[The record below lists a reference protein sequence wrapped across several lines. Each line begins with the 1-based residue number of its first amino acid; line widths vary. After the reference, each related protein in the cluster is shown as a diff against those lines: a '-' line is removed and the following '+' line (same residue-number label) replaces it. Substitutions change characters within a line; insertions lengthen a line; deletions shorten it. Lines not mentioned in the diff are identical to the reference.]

1 MESAEACYLGNPSVP
16 QTHLPSLQDKA
27 NFYFAQGMYLN
38 WLITKTKIPFSKY
51 PIDYLDNLTSALA
64 VEHVTSGHWGSFIY
78 KSVPINANSR
88 AGRTAPDICASVDP
102 LEMIACDMVYMTDT
116 HCHYGDFSITNGTL
130 IPNGGSW
137 DLFIKQGKDRNF

>member
-1 MESAEACYLGNPSVP
+1 
-16 QTHLPSLQDKA
+16 
-27 NFYFAQGMYLN
+27 MYLN

-88 AGRTAPDICASVDP
+88 AGRTAADICASVDP

-130 IPNGGSW
+130 IPNGGYW